1 MSKEMFSGHFF
12 LTSGWRKKCRLWFE
26 TRIISKKTLKKNL
39 KIIWSYL
46 ELSGI
51 KWNYKNYLELSG
63 IPWKI
68 IIFSDICEFVLL
80 FCILP
85 LPGFSPY

>member
-1 MSKEMFSGHFF
+1 MALVFWDQKDVFSKNIFWMSKEMFSGHFF
-12 LTSGWRKKCRLWFE
+12 LTSDWRKKCRLWFE

-51 KWNYKNYLELSG
+51 KWNYIELSG
-63 IPWKI
+63 IIWNSLEK
-68 IIFSDICEFVLL
+68 S
-80 FCILP
+80 
-85 LPGFSPY
+85 